1 MTTPAP
7 PPRRTSTSIGLASTA
22 TAQAHGGQLVE
33 LSRLLARQAARA
45 CLCQEPTEDGR
56 DRPGPTPPKSPD
68 LEKGARR

>member
-1 MTTPAP
+1 MTTPVP
-7 PPRRTSTSIGLASTA
+7 PLRRTSTSTGLAATA

-56 DRPGPTPPKSPD
+56 DRLQHEPTPPKSSE
-68 LEKGARR
+68 LK